1 MTKEELKAFTESV
14 NAHRLELAE
23 KFLYLDL
30 CTEAYNEQ
38 EKRFNEIYTRVL
50 QAGDYRV
57 GRPDYEPKRAEDP
70 KPGDRITTEDWMF
83 LLSDEDFKRVMDIA
97 GNIFIEEG
105 LTDEQ
110 GRYKTNW
117 LMLKLEAERD
127 VNEFFIRKIVP
138 EQLQWIFWDNR
149 WRVVVME
156 KMRKIA
162 RQMI

>member
-14 NAHRLELAE
+14 NANRLELAVR
-23 KFLYLDL
+23 FAYLDL
-30 CTEAYNEQ
+30 CTEAYHEQ
-38 EKRFNEIYTRVL
+38 EKQFNAIYERVL

-57 GRPDYEPKRAEDP
+57 GRPDYEPIRAEDP

-97 GNIFIEEG
+97 GHIFIEEG
-105 LTDEQ
+105 LTDDQ
-110 GRYKTNW
+110 GRYTTNW
-117 LMLKLEAERD
+117 MQLMIEAERD
-127 VNEFFIRKIVP
+127 VNEFIIRKIVP
-138 EQLQWIFWDNR
+138 VGLQDIFWDNR
-149 WRVVVME
+149 RRVVVME

>member
-14 NAHRLELAE
+14 NANRLELAE

-30 CTEAYNEQ
+30 CTEAYQEQ
-38 EKRFNEIYTRVL
+38 EKRFDEIYTRVL
-50 QAGDYRV
+50 RAGDYRV
-57 GRPDYEPKRAEDP
+57 GLPDYEPRRAEDP
-70 KPGDRITTEDWMF
+70 KPGDRITTEEWMF

-97 GNIFIEEG
+97 GSIFIEEG

-110 GRYKTNW
+110 GRYTTNW
-117 LMLKLEAERD
+117 MQLMIEAERD

-138 EQLQWIFWDNR
+138 VGLQDIFWENR
-149 WRVVVME
+149 RRVVVME
-156 KMRKIA
+156 KIRKIA